1 MKHTDKFRPRALA
14 TAIALGA
21 STALLGT
28 AAQAADRTFIFAY
41 TATPAS
47 FDTDNWQAGMLES
60 AVNVYEN
67 LTKHSIVTDASGR
80 EVLDSA
86 NVEPHMATSWD
97 IRDGGRVI
105 TFKIRKGVKS
115 PFGNELSAHDVA
127 HSWAMAADRKKTGNF
142 MRTVGRVGS
151 VEATAD
157 DEVTFTLTTPNA
169 IFPRILT
176 TVFPALVDSKHVK
189 QFATDDDKWAAKW
202 MAKNTAGFGPYH
214 VESVRPGEGAVFTL
228 NKNYFSDEP
237 FFNRIVFREIP
248 SAASRAALVKSGQIH
263 WADQMPIQQL
273 VDLSKD
279 PNVKVDS
286 VPGTGAATLRMNP
299 NFPPFDDIR
308 VRKAIIHAMDY
319 DAIGE
324 AVFRGLGERSDS
336 ILAPA
341 FGEYYTPAHNYGTDF
356 DKARQLLSEAG
367 HGNGL
372 DIQLEYTD
380 NWWWEEPLV
389 IQAKDSL
396 AKVGINVSLKRIPKA
411 EMNSRRRAGTRDI
424 PFFPHLANAFVLAP
438 GYAFYLSAHQAG
450 SSNVNDYKSDMF
462 DATVDELIAETDN
475 AKRVELAKKAQ
486 QIHADDATF
495 VITHFPKTYAVTAPC
510 ISGWLW
516 HQHDRLV
523 WKHLRCDES

>member
-1 MKHTDKFRPRALA
+1 MRQAQKLRPRALA
-14 TAIALGA
+14 TAIAIGA
-21 STALLGT
+21 GAALLGT
-28 AAQAADRTFIFAY
+28 AAQGADRTFIFAY

-60 AVNVYEN
+60 TVNVYEN

-97 IRDGGRVI
+97 VRDGGRVI
-105 TFKIRKGVKS
+105 TYKIRPGVKS
-115 PFGNELSAHDVA
+115 AFGNELSAHDVA
-127 HSWAMAADRKKTGNF
+127 YAWAMAADRKKTGNF

-176 TVFPALVDSKHVK
+176 TVFPPLMDSKHVK
-189 QFATDDDKWAAKW
+189 EFATEDDKWAAKW

-299 NFPPFDDIR
+299 NFPPFDDVR

-319 DAIGE
+319 DAVGE

-341 FGEYYTPAHNYGTDF
+341 FGEYYTPAQTYGTDF
-356 DKARQLLSEAG
+356 DKARSLLSEAG

-372 DIQLEYTD
+372 DIQLEYSD

-411 EMNSRRRAGTRDI
+411 EMNSRRRAGTRDL

-450 SSNVNDYKSDMF
+450 SSNVNDYKSEMF

-495 VITHFPKTYAVTAPC
+495 VITHFPKTHAVTAPC

>member
-1 MKHTDKFRPRALA
+1 MKQTDKFRPRALA

-21 STALLGT
+21 STALLG
-28 AAQAADRTFIFAY
+28 AGAQAADRTFIFAY

-47 FDTDNWQAGMLES
+47 FDSDNWQAGMLES
-60 AVNVYEN
+60 TVNVYEN
-67 LTKHSIVTDASGR
+67 LTRHSIVKDSTGR
-80 EVLDSA
+80 EVIDSA

-97 IRDGGRVI
+97 VRDGGRVI
-105 TFKIRKGVKS
+105 TFKIRPGVKS

-127 HSWAMAADRKKTGNF
+127 YSWEMAADRKRTGNF

-176 TVFPALVDSKHVK
+176 TVFPALVDSKHIK
-189 QFATDDDKWAAKW
+189 QFATDDDKWATKW

-237 FFNRIVFREIP
+237 HFNRVVFREIP
-248 SAASRAALVKSGQIH
+248 SAASRAALVKSGQVH

-286 VPGTGAATLRMNP
+286 VPGTGMATLRMNP

-308 VRKAIIHAMDY
+308 VRQAIIHAMDY

-324 AVFRGLGERSDS
+324 AVFRGLGERADS

-341 FGEYYTPAHNYGTDF
+341 FGDF
-356 DKARQLLSEAG
+356 HTASHAASQDLDKARALLSEAG

-380 NWWWEEPLV
+380 NWWWEEPLA
-389 IQAKDSL
+389 IQAKDAL
-396 AKVGINVSLKRIPKA
+396 AKVGVNLALKRIPKA
-411 EMNSRRRAGTRDI
+411 EMNSRRRAGKRDL

-438 GYAFYLSAHQAG
+438 GYAFYLSAHQKG
-450 SSNVNDYKSDMF
+450 SSNVNDYKSDEF
-462 DATVDELIAETDN
+462 DAAVDALIAETDHN
-475 AKRVELAKKAQ
+475 KRVELAHKAQ
-486 QIHADDATF
+486 KIHADDATF
-495 VITHFPKTYAVTAPC
+495 VVTHFPKTYAVTVPC
-510 ISGWLW
+510 INGWLW

-523 WKHLRCDES
+523 WKHLRCDDS